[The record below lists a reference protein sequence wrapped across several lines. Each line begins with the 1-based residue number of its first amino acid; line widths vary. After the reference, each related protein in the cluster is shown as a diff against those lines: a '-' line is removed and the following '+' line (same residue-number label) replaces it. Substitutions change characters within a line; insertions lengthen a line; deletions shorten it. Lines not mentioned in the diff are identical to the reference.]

1 MQPRYLHTDYSLFL
15 LLPYYIELVCD
26 NFVIFLI
33 INTLTASGFYYFPL
47 KHNLI
52 KLKFS
57 VVVLFII
64 CLFKYMK

>member
-1 MQPRYLHTDYSLFL
+1 MQPRYLHTTYSLFL
-15 LLPYYIELVCD
+15 LPPYYRELVCD
-26 NFVIFLI
+26 HIVICLI
-33 INTLTASGFYYFPL
+33 INTLTASGLHYFPL

-64 CLFKYMK
+64 YLFKYMK